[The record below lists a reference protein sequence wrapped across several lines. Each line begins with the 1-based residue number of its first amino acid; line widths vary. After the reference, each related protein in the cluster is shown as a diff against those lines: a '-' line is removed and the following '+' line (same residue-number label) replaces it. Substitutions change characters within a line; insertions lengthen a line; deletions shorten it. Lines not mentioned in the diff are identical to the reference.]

1 MEYLAELKG
10 VLEGER
16 DLVLGESQV
25 VDDLLFL
32 VVGEG
37 DLGQHLLAVLV
48 DGLRVELSVGL
59 LGEFRFLGKGRDVV
73 FEGDVKTEGVIGV
86 F

>member
-16 DLVLGESQV
+16 DLIFGESQV

-37 DLGQHLLAVLV
+37 DLGQHLLAVFV
-48 DGLRVELSVGL
+48 DGLGVELSVGL

-73 FEGDVKTEGVIGV
+73 FEGDIKTEGVIGV